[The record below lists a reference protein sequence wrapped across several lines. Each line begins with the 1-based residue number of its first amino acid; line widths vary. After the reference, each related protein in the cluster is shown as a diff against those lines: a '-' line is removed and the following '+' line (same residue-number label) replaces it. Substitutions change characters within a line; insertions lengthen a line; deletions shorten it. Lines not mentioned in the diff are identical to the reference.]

1 MYTGFINKSLFTL
14 ELKKSMEKNHTIHT
28 FLMTDFDFIFAEM
41 AITKMLNSTDVQEL
55 VTIIVESDN
64 CTTQYK

>member
-1 MYTGFINKSLFTL
+1 
-14 ELKKSMEKNHTIHT
+14 
-28 FLMTDFDFIFAEM
+28 MTDFDFIFAEM

-55 VTIIVESDN
+55 VTIIIESDN